1 MNTVT
6 AMEKVT
12 GGNRLRSIAIGA
24 VVAIS
29 VVALG
34 VLMADSE
41 PFDYAFS
48 QHHSAHL
55 ILVSVGTAW

>member
-1 MNTVT
+1 MNTVG

-48 QHHSAHL
+48 QHRTTHL
-55 ILVSVGTAW
+55 SLVAAGTAW